1 MLDEAL
7 EECEFVINTGSSDE
21 SFGKNSDDEESYVP
35 FQTAEIDEPSTSQ
48 IHDLGVTPLLTDED
62 IFVEIFMDYL

>member
-7 EECEFVINTGSSDE
+7 EECEFVVNTGSSDE
-21 SFGKNSDDEESYVP
+21 SFGKNSDDEESNAR

-48 IHDLGVTPLLTDED
+48 IHDLGVTPLLTD
-62 IFVEIFMDYL
+62 